1 MSYPDYPKNRLIVGG
16 VDLTER
22 FHLILLDGYELEP
35 PSPKTYTV
43 DIPGGDGV
51 IDLTDTLTGNVAYN
65 NRTQKFSFALMNM
78 KGANDVSIQEF
89 ERQKTEIMNFL
100 HGKAF
105 DYQMTMDPDYTYHG
119 RFTVA
124 SHAQSMYSNGRL
136 GAIEITIDAEPYKLK
151 ENCTY
156 KLNATGG
163 KLFRLESGRKPVH
176 PTLECTEPCR
186 VTWDGNQFVVPAGT
200 YRLNDVTFQD
210 GWNEIYINS
219 HQFWNITWG
228 EVDEGGTHEMTWG
241 EAASYRWDDIQR
253 LEGDYLDV
261 PRSWEEIATQRWS
274 DLASTTWGE
283 LNFKTED
290 APEVLVYLQ
299 YEWKD
304 L

>member
-22 FHLILLDGYELEP
+22 FRLILVDGYELEP

-78 KGANDVSIQEF
+78 KGVNNVSIQEF

-119 RFTVA
+119 RFTVS

-151 ENCTY
+151 RNCTY

-176 PTLECTEPCR
+176 PTLECAEPCQ

-241 EAASYRWDDIQR
+241 EASSYRWDDIQR
-253 LEGDYLDV
+253 LEGDYLDA

-274 DLASTTWGE
+274 DLTSTTWGE

>member
-78 KGANDVSIQEF
+78 KGVNDVTIQEF

-105 DYQMTMDPDYTYHG
+105 DYQMTMDPEYTYHG
-119 RFTVA
+119 RFTVS

-136 GAIEITIDAEPYKLK
+136 GAIEIAIDAEPYKLK

-176 PTLECTEPCR
+176 PTLECAEPCQ
-186 VTWDGNQFVVPAGT
+186 VTWDDNQFTVPAGT

-219 HQFWNITWG
+219 HKFWNITWG
-228 EVDEGGTHEMTWG
+228 ELDESGQHGMTWG
-241 EAASYRWDDIQR
+241 EASSYRWDDIQR

-261 PRSWEEIATQRWS
+261 PRSWEEVADKRWS
-274 DLASTTWGE
+274 DLASTTWSE

>member
-65 NRTQKFSFALMNM
+65 NRAQKFSFALMNM
-78 KGANDVSIQEF
+78 KGVNDVTIQEF

-119 RFTVA
+119 RFTVT

-136 GAIEITIDAEPYKLK
+136 GAIEITVDAEPYKLK
-151 ENCTY
+151 ENYTY

-176 PTLECTEPCR
+176 PTLECTEPCK
-186 VTWDGNQFVVPAGT
+186 VTWDGSEFIVPAGT
-200 YRLNDVTFQD
+200 YRLNDVLFRD

-219 HQFWNITWG
+219 HEFWNITWEEIG
-228 EVDEGGTHEMTWG
+228 ESGSHQMTWD
-241 EAASYRWDDIQR
+241 EASNYRWDDIQR

-261 PRSWEEIATQRWS
+261 PRSWEEIAFQRWS
-274 DLASTTWGE
+274 DLESKTWNDINFTTE
-283 LNFKTED
+283 E
-290 APEVLVYLQ
+290 APETIVYLQ

>member
-119 RFTVA
+119 RFTVR

-136 GAIEITIDAEPYKLK
+136 GAIEIAIDAEPYKLK

-176 PTLECTEPCR
+176 PTLECTEPCQ
-186 VTWDGNQFVVPAGT
+186 VTWDGNQFTVPSGT

-219 HQFWNITWG
+219 HKFWNITWG
-228 EVDEGGTHEMTWG
+228 ELDESGQHEMTWG
-241 EAASYRWDDIQR
+241 EASSYRWDDIQR

-261 PRSWEEIATQRWS
+261 PRSWEEVADRRWS

-283 LNFKTED
+283 LNFKVEE
-290 APEVLVYLQ
+290 APEVVVYLQ

>member
-78 KGANDVSIQEF
+78 KGVNDVSIQEF

-119 RFTVA
+119 RFTVS

-176 PTLECTEPCR
+176 PTLKCAEPCK
-186 VTWDGNQFVVPAGT
+186 VTWDGSEFIVPAGT
-200 YRLNDVTFQD
+200 YRLNDVVFQD

-228 EVDEGGTHEMTWG
+228 EVDEGGTHAMTWG

-253 LEGDYLDV
+253 IEGNLEDS
-261 PRSWEEIATQRWS
+261 PRSWDDIALQRWDDFS
-274 DLASTTWGE
+274 SNTWADLNLTTESVGD
-283 LNFKTED
+283 FMI
-290 APEVLVYLQ
+290 YLQ

>member
-22 FHLILLDGYELEP
+22 FRLILLDGYELEP

-51 IDLTDTLTGNVAYN
+51 IDLTDTLTGNVVYN

-78 KGANDVSIQEF
+78 KGVNDVSIQEF

-119 RFTVA
+119 RFTVS
-124 SHAQSMYSNGRL
+124 SHAQSMYANGRL
-136 GAIEITIDAEPYKLK
+136 GAIEITIDSEPYKLK

-176 PTLECTEPCR
+176 PTLECTEPCQ
-186 VTWDGNQFVVPAGT
+186 VTWAGNQFTVPAGT

-219 HQFWNITWG
+219 HKFWNITWE
-228 EVDEGGTHEMTWG
+228 EVDEGGTHEMTW
-241 EAASYRWDDIQR
+241 EKAASYRWDDIQR
-253 LEGDYLDV
+253 LEGDYLDA
-261 PRSWEEIATQRWS
+261 PRDWEDVSQYRWE
-274 DLASTTWGE
+274 DLSERQWIDLNLTTEAVGD
-283 LNFKTED
+283 FM
-290 APEVLVYLQ
+290 VYLQ